1 MLKINKNITLIQNS
15 NDKMSLQI
23 VNELSII

>member
-15 NDKMSLQI
+15 LDKISLQI
-23 VNELSII
+23 VNELLII